1 MIDLELV
8 VVDSLLVVALREEV
22 IVTLIG
28 IENIERRQR
37 EQIEQLLRDRTD

>member
-28 IENIERRQR
+28 IENINRRLR
-37 EQIEQLLRDRTD
+37 KQIE